1 MSMTTTLEVR
11 RKQKKP
17 ARARN
22 GGAKVPRYNSA
33 DKKILAGLEDGLA
46 LIEGRASAGTLGSV
60 RLVYLPD
67 PPGEYRAP
75 DVLALRER
83 LGVSQIAF
91 ARLLGASLSLVQS
104 WEQGRR
110 SPSPIARRLLD
121 EVARDPA
128 RWARMAGPVK
138 KPDPHC

>member
-1 MSMTTTLEVR
+1 MNTAFEVR

-17 ARARN
+17 VRSRSR
-22 GGAKVPRYNSA
+22 GAQSRRFNSA
-33 DKKILAGLEDGLA
+33 DAKILAGLEDGLA
-46 LIEGRASAGTLGSV
+46 LIEGRAAAGTLGNV

-67 PPGEYRAP
+67 PPAEYTASA
-75 DVLALRER
+75 VIALRER

-110 SPSPIARRLLD
+110 SPNPMACRLLD

-128 RWARMAGPVK
+128 RWARMAGPTAGSN
-138 KPDPHC
+138 PRRD